1 MLTLELFRRVF
12 SIAYEPDPTQCA
24 FMARAQTQNDAS
36 ADVVVAVLDV
46 GESARLFGVPLARR
60 GIQPVYL
67 KIANRSDR
75 ALRLYLLAIN
85 PNYFTPLEAAAANHF
100 SILKRLTTF
109 GLLGFNLSAAL
120 GSLDSF

>member
-1 MLTLELFRRVF
+1 
-12 SIAYEPDPTQCA
+12 
-24 FMARAQTQNDAS
+24 MARAQTQNDAN
-36 ADVVVAVLDV
+36 ADVTVAVLDV
-46 GESARLFGVPLARR
+46 GESARVFGVPLARR

-100 SILKRLTTF
+100 SILQTAHDVRPA
-109 GLLGFNLSAAL
+109 GPHLSAAV
-120 GSLDSF
+120 GSLDSVQAVRGLSSQSANG